1 MIGKPTAARN
11 LDQRC
16 PLGASPQST
25 REGRLDGHRRFSM
38 RLGRALVDIEL
49 RITEIQIMKTQ

>member
-16 PLGASPQST
+16 HSARRRRAREKGDWTVTGGSRCAWAEHSSISNFGSPKF
-25 REGRLDGHRRFSM
+25 E
-38 RLGRALVDIEL
+38 
-49 RITEIQIMKTQ
+49 